1 MHRLLRLIADAS
13 VVAGPWAAA
22 ASRVS
27 RRSSLSW
34 VALALSACI
43 ASPSDDRP
51 KEYLDEATAAT
62 VSVVGRPLVF
72 AHERPELTSHA
83 RDYVTLA
90 AAAVNRNGKV
100 DHVLIAYFWSTVDD
114 RAKPTGAPVTD
125 PLVIAAD
132 DRRLRLTLQGHSTL
146 DVGIGVPVHAPPGHD
161 AAPNVYRTD
170 LGTLRFIAEARHL
183 AVLTSADDTPMTYEV
198 WEDQRAALLGLV
210 RLLSGQK

>member
-1 MHRLLRLIADAS
+1 MRRLSRLIADVSGAT
-13 VVAGPWAAA
+13 GPWAAA
-22 ASRVS
+22 VGRVS

-34 VALALSACI
+34 VVLALSACI

-72 AHERPELTSHA
+72 AHERRELASHA

-114 RAKPTGAPVTD
+114 RAKPSAAPVAD

-132 DRRLRLTLQGHSTL
+132 DRRIRLTLQGHSTL
-146 DVGIGVPVHAPPGHD
+146 DAGIGVPVHAPPGHD

-170 LGTLRFIAEARHL
+170 LGTLRFIGEARNL
-183 AVLTSADDTPMTYEV
+183 AVLTSAGDAPLTYEV
-198 WEDQRAALLGLV
+198 WDDQRAALRGLV
-210 RLLSGQK
+210 RLLGGEK

>member
-1 MHRLLRLIADAS
+1 VHRLSRLITDVS
-13 VVAGPWAAA
+13 GVAGPWIAA

-34 VALALSACI
+34 VVLALSACI

-72 AHERPELTSHA
+72 SHERPELASHA

-100 DHVLIAYFWSTVDD
+100 DYVLIAYFWSTVDA
-114 RAKPTGAPVTD
+114 RAKPSGPPVTD

-132 DRRLRLTLQGHSTL
+132 DRRIRLTLQGHSAHEA
-146 DVGIGVPVHAPPGHD
+146 GIGVPVHAPPGHD

-183 AVLTSADDTPMTYEV
+183 AVLTSADDIPITYEV
-198 WEDQRAALLGLV
+198 WDDQRAALRGLV
-210 RLLSGQK
+210 RLLSGEK